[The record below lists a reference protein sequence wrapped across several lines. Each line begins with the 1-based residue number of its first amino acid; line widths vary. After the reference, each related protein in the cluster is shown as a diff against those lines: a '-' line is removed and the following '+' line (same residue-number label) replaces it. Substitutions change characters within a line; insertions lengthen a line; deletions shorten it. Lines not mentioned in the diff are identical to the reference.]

1 MGGPVEDHA
10 VVDVRGWVPVA
21 DVPGLAGCGR
31 HLHIQKSINLLQLK
45 QLFRSSCI
53 SSYNLTI
60 MPVFSTL

>member
-31 HLHIQKSINLLQLK
+31 HLQKSINLLQLN